1 MHLNGYIEET
11 ISNSDIT
18 TLFGKE
24 RQTIEEFHAANEK
37 LRGSAMRADI
47 ISGMMGPLNNF
58 MNNLGV
64 SLVIGVGAVLAYK
77 WTCNNRGYCSS
88 RYVYTPIFPSD

>member
-24 RQTIEEFHAANEK
+24 RQTIEEFNVANEK

-47 ISGMMGPLNNF
+47 ISGLMGPLNNF
-58 MNNLGV
+58 MNNFGV
-64 SLVIGVGAVLAYK
+64 SLVIGVGAVLAINGHV
-77 WTCNNRGYCSS
+77 TIGVIASV
-88 RYVYTPIFPSD
+88 RYVYTTIFPSD